1 MKLLLISNSTN
12 YGEPYLAWCQTQID
26 YFCEKNNIFV
36 DSNIL
41 FFPFAGVN
49 IGGTAYPQSYN
60 VYEERVQN
68 VFKKWGY
75 NGVKSIHHHIEDEK
89 SIAAAVENADC
100 IVVGGGNTFHLYAE
114 MHEYDLMEKV
124 REKVLKGTPYIG
136 WSAGSNL
143 ACPTLCT
150 TNDMPIMEPKSFK
163 GLNLIPFQINPHYLD
178 PTPEID
184 KMIKHGGETRQD
196 RLNEYLAVNQKMT
209 VVGLREAC
217 ALWVDGEKMT
227 LRGGKK
233 MVVMQ
238 YGKAPE
244 EVDLGDVSHYLRT
257 AH

>member
-12 YGEPYLAWCQTQID
+12 FGEPYLAWCQTQID
-26 YFCEKNNIFV
+26 FFCEKSGISAE
-36 DSNIL
+36 SNIL

-49 IGGTAYPQSYN
+49 IGGKVYPESYN
-60 VYEERVQN
+60 AYEARVKD
-68 VFKKWGY
+68 VFLKWGY
-75 NGVKSIHHHIEDEK
+75 KNLHSIHQYENKEKVIEK
-89 SIAAAVENADC
+89 ADC

-114 MHEYDLMEKV
+114 IHKFSLSEKIYK
-124 REKVLKGTPYIG
+124 KVTGGTPYIG

-150 TNDMPIMEPKSFK
+150 TNDMPIIQPASFN
-163 GLNLIPFQINPHYLD
+163 GLNLVPFQINPHYLD

-196 RLNEYLAVNQKMT
+196 RLNEYLAVNQKMM
-209 VVGLREAC
+209 VVGLREASSLC
-217 ALWVDGEKMT
+217 IDGNKMT

-238 YGKAPE
+238 YGKESYEIEPGSDISE
-244 EVDLGDVSHYLRT
+244 LLKL
-257 AH
+257 

>member
-12 YGEPYLAWCQTQID
+12 FGEPYLAWCQTQIEF
-26 YFCEKNNIFV
+26 FCGKNGISAQ
-36 DSNIL
+36 SNIL

-49 IGGTAYPQSYN
+49 IGGNPYPESYN
-60 VYEERVQN
+60 AYENRVKE
-68 VFKKWGY
+68 VFLKWGY
-75 NGVKSIHHHIEDEK
+75 KNVHSIHQFENMAE
-89 SIAAAVENADC
+89 AVEKADC

-114 MHEYDLMEKV
+114 MHKFDLIEKV
-124 REKVLKGTPYIG
+124 REKVVKGTPYIG

-150 TNDMPIMEPKSFK
+150 TNDMPIVEPKSFK
-163 GLNLIPFQINPHYLD
+163 GLNLVPFQINPHYLD

-217 ALWVDGEKMT
+217 ALWVDGKKMS

-233 MVVMQ
+233 IVVMQ
-238 YGKAPE
+238 YGKEAYEIDP
-244 EVDLGDVSHYLRT
+244 GTDVSGLLE
-257 AH
+257 